1 MTTPFDDEPLSPELQ
16 SAAEAYNRPPETRR
30 EELWAEIRRAR
41 GQDGQMAGRPDGQ
54 MARSPERE
62 HGKPEQRPGPSGHPV
77 IGPSRRSA
85 VRPSGHPA
93 IWIGLAAALLLAFGL
108 GRWSSHPETHWV
120 AEAPGRLAAAPERS
134 GSVALRLAAVEH
146 LGQAESFLT
155 LFRASVRSGRQDQL
169 ASPTARQLLATNRLL
184 LDSPAS
190 NDPKLRLLLQDLEL
204 VLAGIAQLSPGR
216 GSEDLDLINSDLER
230 SAVLLRLRAAVP
242 AGGAAPVR
250 PGAL

>member
-1 MTTPFDDEPLSPELQ
+1 VTTPFDDEPLSPELQ
-16 SAAEAYNRPPETRR
+16 SAAEVYNRPPETRR
-30 EELWAEIRRAR
+30 EEMWAEIRRAR
-41 GQDGQMAGRPDGQ
+41 GPEGRMTGGPDGQ
-54 MARSPERE
+54 MARDGIAAP
-62 HGKPEQRPGPSGHPV
+62 KPHARPLV
-77 IGPSRRSA
+77 

-93 IWIGLAAALLLAFGL
+93 IWIGLAAALVLAFGL
-108 GRWSSHPETHWV
+108 GRWSSRPETHWV
-120 AEAPGRLAAAPERS
+120 AEAPGRAAAAPERA

-216 GSEDLDLINSDLER
+216 GSEELDLINSDLER